1 MSDMSPEEDPQVARK
16 RTAAAELKEQMVS
29 AITVGERPI
38 DATST
43 PRDGSQS
50 YQQFPPQ
57 KY

>member
-1 MSDMSPEEDPQVARK
+1 MSPEEDPQVARK
-16 RTAAAELKEQMVS
+16 RTAAELKEQMVS